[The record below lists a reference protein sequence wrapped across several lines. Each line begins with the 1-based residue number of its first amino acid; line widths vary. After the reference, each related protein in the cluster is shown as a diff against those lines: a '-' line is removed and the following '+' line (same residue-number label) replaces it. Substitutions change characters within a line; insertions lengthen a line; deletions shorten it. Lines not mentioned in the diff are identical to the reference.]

1 MKNLTNPV
9 ILLATIALA
18 HFVNDWYSL
27 LIPPALPLIR
37 QQYHIDYF
45 QSGLL
50 LSVPYF
56 VSALMQS
63 PIAHFSESHSKRKF
77 SLIAG
82 FLILS
87 ASYFL
92 FYLSNSY
99 YSALFITIFIGIGL
113 GTYHPQGMGIL
124 SIVFKDK
131 KGMAIGIN
139 GTGGA
144 LGYFFAPIA
153 MGYLLSKYNTEAFLI
168 ITIPGIIMAALIM
181 IFVKIKETPVKTN
194 MKSTITKDL
203 ILLGV
208 VAIVI
213 PFYSRGIMSFLPSY
227 FYAKGATILN
237 ANLKASIML
246 LAGMIAQPLGGFIS
260 DRFGRRKTISYS
272 YFLMGIFLLLFI
284 KFSGI
289 IFLFFMGFFMS
300 LSIPVRHAFAAEVGG
315 NKVDTNI
322 AIVFSM
328 VMIASSVAPSIVGA
342 LADRFGFSLAFGI
355 NAAIAFVGSILVWS
369 IKQDNKISKTR

>member
-9 ILLATIALA
+9 ILLATIAFA

-27 LIPPALPLIR
+27 LIPPALPLLKKAYGIN
-37 QQYHIDYF
+37 YF

-56 VSALMQS
+56 TSAILQS
-63 PIAHFSESHSKRKF
+63 PIAHFSESHSKRKIV
-77 SLIAG
+77 LIAG

-87 ASYFL
+87 LSYIM
-92 FYLSNSY
+92 FYFSNSY
-99 YSALFITIFIGIGL
+99 YSALFVTILLGIGL

-124 SIVFKDK
+124 STVFKEK

-153 MGYLLSKYNTEAFLI
+153 MGYLLSKYGTESFLI
-168 ITIPGIIMAALIM
+168 VAIPGFVMAIAIALI
-181 IFVKIKETPVKTN
+181 IKIEEQPIKT
-194 MKSTITKDL
+194 KLSSTITKEL
-203 ILLGV
+203 LLLGF

-237 ANLKASIML
+237 ANLKASVML
-246 LAGMIAQPLGGFIS
+246 LAGMVAQPLGGLIS
-260 DRFGRRKTISYS
+260 DKFGRRKTISFS
-272 YFLMGIFLLLFI
+272 YILMGIFLILFI
-284 KFSGI
+284 KSTSI

-315 NKVDTNI
+315 DKVNTNI
-322 AIVFSM
+322 AVVFGM
-328 VMIASSVAPSIVGA
+328 VMVASSIAPGVVGF
-342 LADRFGFSLAFGI
+342 LADHFGFGVAFGF
-355 NAAIAFVGSILVWS
+355 NAAIAFFGGLLVWA
-369 IKQDNKISKTR
+369 IKKDNKS

>member
-9 ILLATIALA
+9 ILLITIAFA

-27 LIPPALPLIR
+27 LIPPALPLLKETYKIN
-37 QQYHIDYF
+37 YF

-50 LSVPYF
+50 LSVPYLT
-56 VSALMQS
+56 SALLQS
-63 PIAHFSESHSKRKF
+63 PIAHFSETHSKRKTV
-77 SLIAG
+77 LTGG

-87 ASYFL
+87 LSYIM

-99 YSALFITIFIGIGL
+99 YSALLVTLLLGVGL

-124 SIVFKDK
+124 SSVFKEK

-153 MGYLLSKYNTEAFLI
+153 MGYLLSKYNTKAFLI
-168 ITIPGIIMAALIM
+168 VSAVGFVMALLIALI
-181 IFVKIKETPVKTN
+181 VKIEEKPIHTTI
-194 MKSTITKDL
+194 KSTITKEL
-203 ILLGV
+203 ILLGL

-227 FYAKGATILN
+227 FYAKGCSILD
-237 ANLKASIML
+237 ANIKASIML
-246 LAGMIAQPLGGFIS
+246 LAGMVAQPLGGFIS
-260 DRFGRRKTISYS
+260 DKFGRRKTISYS
-272 YFLMGIFLLLFI
+272 YFLMGLFLILFI
-284 KFSGI
+284 KFTSI

-300 LSIPVRHAFAAEVGG
+300 LSIPVRHAFASEVGG
-315 NKVDTNI
+315 DKVNTNI
-322 AIVFSM
+322 AVVFGM
-328 VMIASSVAPSIVGA
+328 VMIASSIAPSAVGA
-342 LADRFGFSLAFGI
+342 LADSFGFVTAFGF
-355 NAAIAFVGSILVWS
+355 NVAIAFFGSLLVWM
-369 IKQDNKISKTR
+369 IKTDNSQKA